1 MAEPLENFTLPNLQ
15 RQLAQFKSTF
25 GQLLKSKT
33 SATKAEKCFLH
44 SQKEN
49 NAVLRNE
56 SEEIESF
63 VVAVALSFMK

>member
-33 SATKAEKCFLH
+33 SATKAERGSRKMLFLR
-44 SQKEN
+44 SFKKR
-49 NAVLRNE
+49 AVLGNE

-63 VVAVALSFMK
+63 VVV